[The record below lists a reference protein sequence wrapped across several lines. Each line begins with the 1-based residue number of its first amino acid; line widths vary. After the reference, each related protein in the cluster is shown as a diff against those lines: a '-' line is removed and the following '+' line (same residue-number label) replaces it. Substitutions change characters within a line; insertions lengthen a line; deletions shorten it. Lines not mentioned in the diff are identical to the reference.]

1 MSAVLAAVA
10 NAWEPDWACV
20 ASNEAM
26 DRRKFVGTRPFVD
39 WMLYISAERLPRVPA
54 LKPPAS
60 VEALSAGTLIVVQ
73 PDPPDASDG
82 ADLENIRQVRAAL
95 RNRVKLRV

>member
-1 MSAVLAAVA
+1 M
-10 NAWEPDWACV
+10 N
-20 ASNEAM
+20 
-26 DRRKFVGTRPFVD
+26 RRKFVATKPFVD
-39 WMLYISAERLPRVPA
+39 WMLYISGERLPRVPA

-73 PDPPDASDG
+73 PDPPDASDS